1 MRSASLQETVQT
13 QYKTAGRLNTRI
25 SIHDKYSTNPQ
36 GFGNWIFSHYRF
48 YQGIRVLE
56 LGCGTG
62 SMWLEKDEMIRYCN
76 PLILSDLSN
85 GMLATATET
94 LKKYDTIVFREID
107 IDNIPY
113 PPDSFDAVIANMM
126 LYHVPDIDKG
136 LSEVRRVLRKDGRF
150 YCATYGENGIL
161 PYLCSLFG
169 FPVEESGINQIF
181 TLQNGRETLLHH
193 FGSVTRYDYPDS
205 LAVTDVE
212 DMVDYIYSLSGMAPM
227 QVLPRDK
234 VRSVLLNNMVDGVL
248 SVPKEYGMF
257 ISEQKN

>member
-25 SIHDKYSTNPQ
+25 SIHDKYSTNQQ

-107 IDNIPY
+107 IENIPY

-126 LYHVPDIDKG
+126 LYHVPDLAKG
-136 LSEVRRVLRKDGRF
+136 LGEVRRVLKEGGTF
-150 YCATYGENGIL
+150 YCATYGEHGMMEYIG
-161 PYLCSLFG
+161 SLFSG
-169 FPVEESGINQIF
+169 FGIETMINTNF
-181 TLQNGRETLLHH
+181 TLQNGREALSP
-193 FGSVTRYDYPDS
+193 FFADVQRADYIDS

-212 DMVDYIYSLSGMAPM
+212 DLAD
-227 QVLPRDK
+227 
-234 VRSVLLNNMVDGVL
+234 
-248 SVPKEYGMF
+248 
-257 ISEQKN
+257 

>member
-1 MRSASLQETVQT
+1 MSLNRKSTVEE
-13 QYKTAGRLNTRI
+13 QYRTPENLNTRI
-25 SIHDKYSTNPQ
+25 SIHEKYSVNHQ
-36 GFGNWIFSHYRF
+36 SFGNWITSHY
-48 YQGIRVLE
+48 QIENGMRVLE

-85 GMLATATET
+85 GMLATAKET
-94 LKKYDTIVFREID
+94 LKKHDTIVFREID
-107 IDNIPY
+107 IENIPY
-113 PPDSFDAVIANMM
+113 PPDSFDAVVANMM

-150 YCATYGENGIL
+150 YCATYGEKGIL

-169 FPVEESGINQIF
+169 FPVEESGINQTF

-193 FGSVTRYDYPDS
+193 FESVTRYDYSDS

-212 DMVDYIYSLSGMAPM
+212 DMVDYIYSLSGMAPLR
-227 QVLPRDK
+227 VLPRDK

-248 SVPKEYGMF
+248 SIPKEYGMF
-257 ISEQKN
+257 IAS

>member
-1 MRSASLQETVQT
+1 MRSASMQETVQT

-25 SIHDKYSTNPQ
+25 SIHDKYSTNQQ

-107 IDNIPY
+107 IENIPY

-169 FPVEESGINQIF
+169 FPVEESGINQTF

-212 DMVDYIYSLSGMAPM
+212 DMVDYIYSLSGMAPLR
-227 QVLPRDK
+227 VLSRDK
-234 VRSVLLNNMVDGVL
+234 VRSVLQNNMVDGVL

-257 ISEQKN
+257 IAEQKN

>member
-1 MRSASLQETVQT
+1 MSALNNESAVKT
-13 QYKTAGRLNTRI
+13 QYASSANLSARI
-25 SIHDKYSTNPQ
+25 SIHAKYSTNRQ

-107 IDNIPY
+107 IENIPY

-150 YCATYGENGIL
+150 YCATYGEKGIL

-169 FPVEESGINQIF
+169 FPVEESGINQTFNPPKWTRNPPSSFRKCDEIRLSRF
-181 TLQNGRETLLHH
+181 TGGHRC
-193 FGSVTRYDYPDS
+193 G
-205 LAVTDVE
+205 
-212 DMVDYIYSLSGMAPM
+212 G
-227 QVLPRDK
+227 
-234 VRSVLLNNMVDGVL
+234 
-248 SVPKEYGMF
+248 YG
-257 ISEQKN
+257 

>member
-1 MRSASLQETVQT
+1 MRSASLQATVQT

-25 SIHDKYSTNPQ
+25 SIHVKYSTNQQ

-107 IDNIPY
+107 IENIPY

-169 FPVEESGINQIF
+169 FPVEESGINQTF

-212 DMVDYIYSLSGMAPM
+212 DMVDYIYSLSGMAPLR
-227 QVLPRDK
+227 VLSRDK

-257 ISEQKN
+257 IAS